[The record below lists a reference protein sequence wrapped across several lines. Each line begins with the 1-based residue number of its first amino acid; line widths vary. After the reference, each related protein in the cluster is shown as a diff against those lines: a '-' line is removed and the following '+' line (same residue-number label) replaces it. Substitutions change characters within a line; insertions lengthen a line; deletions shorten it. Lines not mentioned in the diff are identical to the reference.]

1 MEASALSEDKP
12 SNNDDVFDALSPIET
27 YDMDYDD
34 RNNSTID

>member
-1 MEASALSEDKP
+1 MEASALSEEKT

-27 YDMDYDD
+27 YDEDYDD